1 MIKSLVPSWRTMM
14 TLLLLLQLPSGDLSG
29 GLDNDDDD
37 DDDDDSNSCKKIEKL
52 KFKPTCRHCSLK

>member
-1 MIKSLVPSWRTMM
+1 M

-37 DDDDDSNSCKKIEKL
+37 DDDDDYSNSCKKIEKL
-52 KFKPTCRHCSLK
+52 KFKPTCRHHPQF

>member
-1 MIKSLVPSWRTMM
+1 M

-29 GLDNDDDD
+29 GLDNYDDDND
-37 DDDDDSNSCKKIEKL
+37 DYSNSCKKIERL

>member
-1 MIKSLVPSWRTMM
+1 M

-37 DDDDDSNSCKKIEKL
+37 DYSNSCKKIEKL

>member
-37 DDDDDSNSCKKIEKL
+37 DDYSNSCKKIEKL
-52 KFKPTCRHCSLK
+52 KFKPTCRHHPQV